1 MYTTKNDTLYQD
13 RGSANGHHSTLNVIM
28 DTSVCTASA
37 EADTDCIL
45 AIPIA
50 RESHHTA
57 PLLVCQRA
65 LGIKATIP
73 IVVFLPRSSSSAFEL
88 QLLERVACTAAPL
101 SAV

>member
-50 RESHHTA
+50 REATTLPPCLCAS
-57 PLLVCQRA
+57 A

-73 IVVFLPRSSSSAFEL
+73 IVVFFTP
-88 QLLERVACTAAPL
+88 LEQQRV
-101 SAV
+101 